1 MKNELVKVSGKEMVL
16 ESRLFSAVSLVQEE
30 NPLCVVLAS
39 NIRACRQVFVN
50 MGNDQETKRGSCD

>member
-30 NPLCVVLAS
+30 NECISLSCVVKHKGMQAGICQYGKHPR
-39 NIRACRQVFVN
+39 N
-50 MGNDQETKRGSCD
+50 